1 MEERRGATVV
11 VVAAAATAGEEE
23 ELHFLFTKTFSA
35 FKQTLIRSIIN
46 SFV

>member
-23 ELHFLFTKTFSA
+23 LHFLFAKTFSA

-46 SFV
+46 CFV